1 MKPRDTQPIMN
12 LPSELRVTVIMTVKN
27 DAAGCAQTLQTLL
40 TQSRRPDEIVVVDGG
55 STDGTVR
62 MVRELASRH
71 DNVRLIEAPGA
82 NIARGRNIATQA
94 ARHDIIASTD
104 SGCRAEPDWLERLIA
119 PFAQDRDTDFVA
131 GFYDIE
137 AHSLLERVVGLAT
150 MRGQLDPVAP
160 ATFKPSGRRAAY
172 TTRLW
177 SQAVGWPEWVNYSED
192 TLFDHRIRALG
203 ARWEFVGDAVVHW
216 RPRTSLRKIAK
227 QFYHYGTG
235 RGHTQIDAPSFRYN
249 LRNFAVAIATA
260 IACLWT
266 PWFLVPLALELSY
279 FYVWTFHEKARRIME
294 RSERRV
300 AYPLAL
306 IVLWIVVVFNTLGY
320 VVGTTQRRLRPEQY
334 AEPLETYMANAAT

>member
-1 MKPRDTQPIMN
+1 MDQPREP
-12 LPSELRVTVIMTVKN
+12 RVTVITTVKN
-27 DAAGCAQTLQTLL
+27 DAVGCAKTLQTLL

-55 STDGTVR
+55 STDGTLR
-62 MVRELASRH
+62 MVRDLASRQ

-94 ARHDIIASTD
+94 ARYDIIASVD
-104 SGCRAEPDWLERLIA
+104 SGCRAEPKWLERLIA
-119 PFAQDRDTDFVA
+119 PFALDRDTDFVA

-150 MRGQLDPVAP
+150 MRGQLDPIDP
-160 ATFKPSGRRAAY
+160 ATFNPSGRSVAY
-172 TTRLW
+172 TKRLW
-177 SQAVGWPEWVNYSED
+177 SQAGGWPEWVNFSED
-192 TLFDHRIRALG
+192 TLFDHRVRALG
-203 ARWEFVGDAVVHW
+203 ACWKFAGDAVVHW
-216 RPRTSLRKIAK
+216 RPRTCLRKIAK

-249 LRNFAVAIATA
+249 LRNVAVAIATA

-266 PWFLVPLALELSY
+266 PWFALPLVAELSY

-294 RSERRV
+294 RSERRI

-306 IVLWIVVVFNTLGY
+306 VVLWTVMAFNTLGY
-320 VVGTTQRRLRPEQY
+320 VVGTTQRRLQPKRY
-334 AEPLETYMANAAT
+334 AEPLRAYMANAAT